1 MSKNPDDFT
10 VDTGGVNAL
19 LSGLSDRFGNETA
32 DQSHAD
38 GTTADRS
45 NGTTA
50 QKPGPSAPPKPS
62 KYTLLLDQDDALTL
76 DQLALTLR
84 RRTGRP
90 VDKSEILRA
99 LIRLADTDPAVS
111 DGLTKSLS
119 PDRRAFRSD
128 QA

>member
-1 MSKNPDDFT
+1 MSKKPDDFT
-10 VDTGGVNAL
+10 VNTGGVNAL
-19 LSGLSDRFGNETA
+19 LTGLSGRFNGETP
-32 DQSHAD
+32 DQKPHD
-38 GTTADRS
+38 GTTAERR

-50 QKPGPSAPPKPS
+50 PAVKPS

-99 LIRLADTDPAVS
+99 LIRIADQDDRVTDTVARA
-111 DGLTKSLS
+111 L
-119 PDRRAFRSD
+119 DRRTPETRTV
-128 QA
+128 QENRP